1 MQDNL
6 EKAIGRH
13 IARLRK
19 ERQLSQAQL
28 AELID
33 VAPETISRLERGI
46 SIPSLKTFENIS
58 RALEIPIKSIFDF
71 EYSQKVKK
79 NASEKEIT
87 RIVNFLRPKRAEE
100 IKVGFEIL
108 RDVFRGMKKIHK

>member
-1 MQDNL
+1 MRENI

-13 IARLRK
+13 IAKLRK

-28 AELID
+28 AELVD
-33 VAPETISRLERGI
+33 VAPETISRLERGV
-46 SIPSLKTFENIS
+46 SIPSLKTFESIS
-58 RALEIPIKSIFDF
+58 HALDVPLKSIFDF
-71 EYSQKVKK
+71 EYSQKVKR

-87 RIVNFLRPKRAEE
+87 RIVNFLRTKRAEE

-108 RDVFRGMKKIHK
+108 RDVFRGMKKLY